1 MSTKSFFDTIKSIRT
16 NKEIDKVLAGNAAT
30 FLDVGVHDV
39 TIQAVDT
46 DKLDS
51 AGYFRVTMADS
62 SGKAHNETVF
72 LENREKTDLNFGFRR
87 FLAALFSK
95 SNKDSLD
102 VIDKLFGEFVAANMD
117 ALKMFTGMKLRITLE
132 PGKGYTVHVT
142 GNQGYA
148 AYQDGQVLTDEYT
161 TMKEAREAAEAKGLK
176 RAFNRVNNMEC
187 IDAEHNITAFN
198 TAYEATKKPAKNALG
213 GKPVIGSPLN
223 RVTSLK

>member
-16 NKEIDKVLAGNAAT
+16 NKEIDKVLAGNAAS
-30 FLDVGVHDV
+30 FLDVGTHDV

-46 DKLDS
+46 DKLDEH
-51 AGYFRVTMADS
+51 GYFKVTMADS

-102 VIDKLFGEFVAANMD
+102 VLDKLFGEFMTANMES
-117 ALKMFTGMKLRITLE
+117 LKMFTGMKLRITLA
-132 PGKGYTVHVT
+132 PGKGYTVHIT

-148 AYQDGQVLTDEYT
+148 AYEDGQVVTDEYT

-187 IDAEHNITAFN
+187 TDAEHNIAAFN
-198 TAYEATKKPAKNALG
+198 TAYEASKKPAKNGLA
-213 GKPVIGSPLN
+213 GKSVIGSPLN